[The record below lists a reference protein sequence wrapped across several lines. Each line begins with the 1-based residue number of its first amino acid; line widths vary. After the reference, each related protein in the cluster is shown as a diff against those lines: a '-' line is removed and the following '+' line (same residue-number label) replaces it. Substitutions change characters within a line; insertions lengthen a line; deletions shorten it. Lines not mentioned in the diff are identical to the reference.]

1 MEYKKRNITRL
12 IASAVLGIKLS
23 AEEQHILDEWLKS
36 NRNQRIFEKVK
47 TLHDADDILELERKS
62 YPNYMANRVL
72 QQIKEDKK
80 HPKYHW
86 IKWISGMVATF
97 TIIILMLTWN
107 SNNKVIDQP
116 LAQSELTKQIVPG
129 KVEAIFT
136 FANGEKLR
144 ISDTTDI
151 KILQNKLATN
161 DSVHYNTLTVP
172 RGCEFFYTLSDGT
185 QVWIN
190 SDSEL
195 QFPTNFENL
204 KRQVKLRGEAFFNVT
219 HNQQWPFIVS
229 LSGGDITVY
238 GTRFNVSNH
247 ENATLSAVLVEGCI
261 GFCSKQ
267 GGSIIL
273 NPSERMVYN
282 ETKNEI
288 FIEKVDTE
296 LYTSWINHR
305 FVFKGQTLEEIMTIL
320 SRWYG
325 FHVKFIDEE
334 VRSIRLSGRLNRY
347 DDIRVLLN
355 SYEKVANIRF
365 NIQGR
370 EITVS
375 KK

>member
-151 KILQNKLATN
+151 KILQNNRESLQ
-161 DSVHYNTLTVP
+161 S
-172 RGCEFFYTLSDGT
+172 F
-185 QVWIN
+185 N
-190 SDSEL
+190 SAL
-195 QFPTNFENL
+195 QQL
-204 KRQVKLRGEAFFNVT
+204 LDDIY
-219 HNQQWPFIVS
+219 QQI
-229 LSGGDITVY
+229 
-238 GTRFNVSNH
+238 
-247 ENATLSAVLVEGCI
+247 
-261 GFCSKQ
+261 Q
-267 GGSIIL
+267 
-273 NPSERMVYN
+273 
-282 ETKNEI
+282 
-288 FIEKVDTE
+288 IEE
-296 LYTSWINHR
+296 
-305 FVFKGQTLEEIMTIL
+305 
-320 SRWYG
+320 SRR
-325 FHVKFIDEE
+325 IDETE
-334 VRSIRLSGRLNRY
+334 ILRLLENDTFS
-347 DDIRVLLN
+347 
-355 SYEKVANIRF
+355 
-365 NIQGR
+365 R
-370 EITVS
+370 EIL
-375 KK
+375 KKP